1 MKLGDI
7 DIQIGGFHDH
17 WLRTGTGV
25 SSILIAVIT
34 RYHYDFIC
42 LMDTEF
48 GEEALKIKNQLES
61 WILGFKAYIGSEN
74 MYGWGH
80 MITVMN
86 DCPDVDLQNE
96 DFKAEMKKLKNYG
109 GIVALAHI
117 NHTLSRDR
125 IAKAGYI
132 DELIDGGY
140 VDAIQIEKGKDLDYV
155 KNRIKEGKKL
165 PLVSGWDVHY
175 VTPRY
180 GMPNC
185 IYDKNFDVKEHLDD
199 ANVVRTIVFAKDNS
213 LNSIKKA
220 LNEGKSVIEDTQ
232 TGNLYGSPYLID
244 LLNKNGYHEKMKEL
258 DEEYYKI
265 SIKSD
270 VLQAGADA
278 KIEFNKKGKV
288 SIAKNK
294 ELAIDTVSTD
304 NCGVIKYNNIP
315 IPVKEDNSY
324 LPIML
329 DTGTFKRYWAIK
341 VENDI
346 IMKMQIDLKN
356 EKRILRVLTEKN
368 FQGRIV
374 FEKPYQKEYTVS
386 KNKGEKICELTIG
399 EEIPQIFDYKF
410 TAYNQNGSCRTYES
424 KAVLTVI
431 RHYNGN
437 WDNAEMICV
446 DDKKYCGGFGSFRE
460 YPGKDVF
467 SYKIGLMW
475 DDTYLYAKFD
485 ITDRIYVEPP
495 AGNMMYLSDS
505 NMLIFESYFDENQ
518 KNSFNSGFMIGFPN
532 GAGEIYCNQTQIKY
546 DGIEKYK
553 GERQGF
559 ALKNAQLELKETKNG
574 RIVFA
579 KIPWNQITSSAVGEN
594 FKINILICGVNDE
607 GAGLVDNLQWPW
619 PPEKSKMNCD
629 KNAVST
635 MILKK

>member
-25 SSILIAVIT
+25 SSILIAAIT

-42 LMDTEF
+42 LMDAEF

-61 WILGFKAYIGSEN
+61 WISGFKAYIGSEN

-96 DFKAEMKKLKNYG
+96 DFKAEMKKLKDYG

-232 TGNLYGSPYLID
+232 TGNLYGSPYLIE

-258 DEEYYKI
+258 D
-265 SIKSD
+265 
-270 VLQAGADA
+270 
-278 KIEFNKKGKV
+278 
-288 SIAKNK
+288 
-294 ELAIDTVSTD
+294 
-304 NCGVIKYNNIP
+304 
-315 IPVKEDNSY
+315 
-324 LPIML
+324 
-329 DTGTFKRYWAIK
+329 
-341 VENDI
+341 
-346 IMKMQIDLKN
+346 
-356 EKRILRVLTEKN
+356 
-368 FQGRIV
+368 
-374 FEKPYQKEYTVS
+374 
-386 KNKGEKICELTIG
+386 
-399 EEIPQIFDYKF
+399 
-410 TAYNQNGSCRTYES
+410 
-424 KAVLTVI
+424 
-431 RHYNGN
+431 
-437 WDNAEMICV
+437 
-446 DDKKYCGGFGSFRE
+446 
-460 YPGKDVF
+460 
-467 SYKIGLMW
+467 
-475 DDTYLYAKFD
+475 
-485 ITDRIYVEPP
+485 
-495 AGNMMYLSDS
+495 
-505 NMLIFESYFDENQ
+505 
-518 KNSFNSGFMIGFPN
+518 
-532 GAGEIYCNQTQIKY
+532 
-546 DGIEKYK
+546 
-553 GERQGF
+553 
-559 ALKNAQLELKETKNG
+559 
-574 RIVFA
+574 
-579 KIPWNQITSSAVGEN
+579 
-594 FKINILICGVNDE
+594 
-607 GAGLVDNLQWPW
+607 
-619 PPEKSKMNCD
+619 
-629 KNAVST
+629 
-635 MILKK
+635 